1 MLQINKQYLSTR
13 QTFLTSQN
21 AQINTIKKNKKDNNH
36 KDKKK
41 PKKEKKDIDSPTKD
55 NNHKDKKKP
64 KKEKKNIV
72 DIVDSPTIDPLT
84 KNSEDIYLFISTH
97 LCMHA

>member
-1 MLQINKQYLSTR
+1 MEYFTSHNSLLSLTSDNIHLVTNQQNNIYLATR

-21 AQINTIKKNKKDNNH
+21 AQINIIKKNKKDNNH

-41 PKKEKKDIDSPTKD
+41 PKKEKK
-55 NNHKDKKKP
+55 
-64 KKEKKNIV
+64 